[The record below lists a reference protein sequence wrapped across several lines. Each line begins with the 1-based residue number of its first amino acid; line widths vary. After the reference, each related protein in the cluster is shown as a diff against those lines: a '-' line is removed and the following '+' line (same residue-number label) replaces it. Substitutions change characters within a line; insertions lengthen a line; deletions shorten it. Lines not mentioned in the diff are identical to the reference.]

1 MSSNHGSSP
10 VHRVAAAQVRPPRP
24 PSTPKE
30 KGDGLAMAERGAHA
44 SSPFVQD
51 LLERPASSQGPTP
64 FLGGGAATR
73 CTA

>member
-1 MSSNHGSSP
+1 M
-10 VHRVAAAQVRPPRP
+10 
-24 PSTPKE
+24 
-30 KGDGLAMAERGAHA
+30 GLAMAERGAHA